1 MELQDILEEINK
13 PVWVLFTNGYF
24 YGVYSSVEKV
34 LAAAKKYI
42 EEDIENEDTIKS
54 IVDELQAR
62 SKQTPEEFHYENY
75 IVVESAIV
83 DEGMD

>member
-13 PVWVLFTNGYF
+13 PVWVLFTSGYF

-62 SKQTPEEFHYENY
+62 SRANPTEFHYENY
-75 IVVESAIV
+75 IVVESAIM
-83 DEGMD
+83 DEGME